1 MSDSVDD
8 VQRLQSLA
16 THFPNLEDA
25 IRLYKTIG
33 TLLEA
38 ADLSAEPVSLAPDQA
53 GEKLARGVSLLQ
65 DVELRLNDEEARRLL
80 LDLVHAVENTIENIR
95 NISKDLRQALEEEKL
110 EISRLMAAVAAQD
123 QDAVRSLVQP
133 LGLDSG
139 FVWTL
144 TSQVFKTALH
154 SWCRQLSPLLERT
167 AWDRSVC
174 PICGSLPVFAELQG
188 NHQHKHL
195 RCGRCGADWPAR
207 RLHCLYC
214 GNEDHRTLGV
224 LFEESRHDTQRV
236 EFCER
241 CRSYLKV
248 IVSFAPSPPEHLS
261 ILDLATIHMNYLA
274 EERGYR
280 MRTLAK

>member
-154 SWCRQLSPLLERT
+154 SWCRQLSPLLKRT

-188 NHQHKHL
+188 NHQH
-195 RCGRCGADWPAR
+195 
-207 RLHCLYC
+207 
-214 GNEDHRTLGV
+214 N
-224 LFEESRHDTQRV
+224 
-236 EFCER
+236 
-241 CRSYLKV
+241 
-248 IVSFAPSPPEHLS
+248 I
-261 ILDLATIHMNYLA
+261 
-274 EERGYR
+274 
-280 MRTLAK
+280 